1 MEFVT
6 VDGKLEIKEN
16 TIIQKRLTNVRKRN
30 IFIYVSLFIFF
41 LNLLMND
48 IDKLNEKGIKSVWFG
63 IMLNVLIILFY
74 VAFVITILFRQV
86 LSNKVDIDKI
96 TEVKLTDSEEGLD
109 KNVLLKTK
117 SNRYKLYKF
126 RILEMEYEKLV
137 DYLVEQKPDIKIVRE
152 KDNRRHRFGIL

>member
-6 VDGKLEIKEN
+6 VDGKLEIKEH

-30 IFIYVSLFIFF
+30 IFIYVYLFIFF

-48 IDKLNEKGIKSVWFG
+48 IDKLNEKGIKSAWVG
-63 IMLNVLIILFY
+63 IILYGLIMLFY
-74 VAFVITILFRQV
+74 VAFVIAILYRQV
-86 LSNKVDIDKI
+86 LGNKVDINMI
-96 TEVKLTDSEEGLD
+96 TEVKLSDSEEGLD
-109 KNVLLKTK
+109 KHVLLKTK

-137 DYLVEQKPDIKIVRE
+137 DYLVAQKTDIKIVRE
-152 KDNRRHRFGIL
+152 

>member
-1 MEFVT
+1 MKFVT

-30 IFIYVSLFIFF
+30 IFIYVYLFIFF

-48 IDKLNEKGIKSVWFG
+48 IDKLNEKGIKSAWVG
-63 IMLNVLIILFY
+63 IILYGLIMLFY
-74 VAFVITILFRQV
+74 VAFVIAILYRQV
-86 LSNKVDIDKI
+86 LGNKVDINMI
-96 TEVKLTDSEEGLD
+96 TEVKLSDSEEGLD
-109 KNVLLKTK
+109 KHVLLKTK

-137 DYLVEQKPDIKIVRE
+137 DYLVAQKTDIKIVRE
-152 KDNRRHRFGIL
+152 